1 MSDTGTTRPC
11 PDCARPVRA
20 ANQSFCD
27 ECGAFL
33 RWDTPSTRPAEARAA
48 DTAPAAPASEA
59 PTAPLPAVRED
70 RGRDRDEAEG
80 AGAGGDRGMGSGA
93 GAGGDRG
100 TGSGAGAGG
109 NAVADGGTS
118 GEGAAS
124 SGTAGTADTAS
135 TAGTESPAVPEA
147 SATPA
152 AASASRASTAP
163 EGSDGSEGP
172 EASAASKAPV
182 APVAP
187 AVPATPTP
195 TPTPQPSSRPA
206 PPSSPSRPS
215 DTVARA
221 LLVPVPESDP
231 SVPAAVLPGRP
242 DAPRPTVRAAE
253 APVAARGGAPCPA
266 CGTANSPGRHF
277 CRLCATPLVERPLN
291 TAEGP
296 YAGQR
301 PRLARDRGRWI
312 VRAAATA
319 GAVALLVGGIFGGP
333 PAARA
338 VQDHFA
344 DRAPVHPAAWRASHA
359 APKQGAALAGDGYS
373 NTWWGTGYA
382 GDSAGQYL
390 EALFGEPTDLL
401 AVLITP
407 GSGKNTTRADGQA
420 TPRTFDLVV
429 TDAGGEQHVSQH
441 RINDGGTQKI
451 ELRVRDAVSVRLVL
465 RTAWRADPSRQVAVA
480 ELEFF
485 GRSFS

>member
-1 MSDTGTTRPC
+1 MSDTVQPRPC

-20 ANQSFCD
+20 ADQSFCD
-27 ECGAFL
+27 ACGAFL
-33 RWDTPSTRPAEARAA
+33 RWDTPSARPAASGSGDGDGARDGGSPTPAGAAGSTGTGGTGTGATASEAVTEPLPAVRDAG
-48 DTAPAAPASEA
+48 DGGGDGGAPAAPA
-59 PTAPLPAVRED
+59 
-70 RGRDRDEAEG
+70 GN
-80 AGAGGDRGMGSGA
+80 GSGA
-93 GAGGDRG
+93 GAANGA
-100 TGSGAGAGG
+100 GSGAGSAAAPAAEVPAQRATASPVEASGAAEASG
-109 NAVADGGTS
+109 ASETS
-118 GEGAAS
+118 GAPAA
-124 SGTAGTADTAS
+124 
-135 TAGTESPAVPEA
+135 PEIPT
-147 SATPA
+147 TPA
-152 AASASRASTAP
+152 P
-163 EGSDGSEGP
+163 
-172 EASAASKAPV
+172 APV
-182 APVAP
+182 
-187 AVPATPTP
+187 PTP
-195 TPTPQPSSRPA
+195 TPAPA
-206 PPSSPSRPS
+206 RATGPS

-242 DAPRPTVRAAE
+242 DAPRPTVRTAE
-253 APVAARGGAPCPA
+253 APVVARGGTPCPA
-266 CGTANSPGRHF
+266 CGTANTPGRHF
-277 CRLCATPLVERPLN
+277 CRLCATPLVARPL
-291 TAEGP
+291 TEAEGP

-312 VRAAATA
+312 VRALATT
-319 GAVALLVGGIFGGP
+319 AVVAVVVGGIFGGP

-344 DRAPVHPAAWRASHA
+344 DRAPVHPAAWRASHS
-359 APKQGAALAGDGYS
+359 APKQGAAMAGDGYS

-429 TDAGGEQHVSQH
+429 TDSAGETHVSQH

-451 ELRVRDAVSVRLVL
+451 ELRVRDAVSVRLVV
-465 RTAWRADPSRQVAVA
+465 RTAWRADPTRQVAVA

>member
-1 MSDTGTTRPC
+1 MSDTVQPRPC

-20 ANQSFCD
+20 ADQSFCD
-27 ECGAFL
+27 ACGAFL
-33 RWDTPSTRPAEARAA
+33 RWDTPSARPAASGSGDGDGDGDGGSPTPAGAAGSTGTGGTGTGATASEAVTEPLPAVRDAG
-48 DTAPAAPASEA
+48 DGGAPAAPA
-59 PTAPLPAVRED
+59 
-70 RGRDRDEAEG
+70 GN
-80 AGAGGDRGMGSGA
+80 GSGA
-93 GAGGDRG
+93 GAGAGAANG
-100 TGSGAGAGG
+100 AGSGAGSAAAPAAEVPAQRATASPVEASGAAEASG
-109 NAVADGGTS
+109 ASETS
-118 GEGAAS
+118 GAPAA
-124 SGTAGTADTAS
+124 
-135 TAGTESPAVPEA
+135 PEIPT
-147 SATPA
+147 TPA
-152 AASASRASTAP
+152 P
-163 EGSDGSEGP
+163 
-172 EASAASKAPV
+172 APV
-182 APVAP
+182 
-187 AVPATPTP
+187 PTP
-195 TPTPQPSSRPA
+195 TPAPA
-206 PPSSPSRPS
+206 RATGPS

-242 DAPRPTVRAAE
+242 DAPRPTVRTAE
-253 APVAARGGAPCPA
+253 APVVARGGTPCPA
-266 CGTANSPGRHF
+266 CGTANTPGRHF
-277 CRLCATPLVERPLN
+277 CRLCATPLVARPL
-291 TAEGP
+291 TEAEGP

-312 VRAAATA
+312 VRALATT
-319 GAVALLVGGIFGGP
+319 AVVAVVVGGIFGGP

-344 DRAPVHPAAWRASHA
+344 DRAPVHPAAWRASHS
-359 APKQGAALAGDGYS
+359 APKQGAAMAGDGYS

-429 TDAGGEQHVSQH
+429 TDSAGETHVSQH

-451 ELRVRDAVSVRLVL
+451 ELRVRDAVSVRLVV
-465 RTAWRADPSRQVAVA
+465 RTAWRADPTRQVAVA

>member
-1 MSDTGTTRPC
+1 
-11 PDCARPVRA
+11 AH
-20 ANQSFCD
+20 
-27 ECGAFL
+27 E
-33 RWDTPSTRPAEARAA
+33 
-48 DTAPAAPASEA
+48 
-59 PTAPLPAVRED
+59 
-70 RGRDRDEAEG
+70 
-80 AGAGGDRGMGSGA
+80 
-93 GAGGDRG
+93 
-100 TGSGAGAGG
+100 
-109 NAVADGGTS
+109 AVAS
-118 GEGAAS
+118 QAAT
-124 SGTAGTADTAS
+124 G
-135 TAGTESPAVPEA
+135 P
-147 SATPA
+147 TPA
-152 AASASRASTAP
+152 
-163 EGSDGSEGP
+163 
-172 EASAASKAPV
+172 PV
-182 APVAP
+182 
-187 AVPATPTP
+187 TPTP
-195 TPTPQPSSRPA
+195 APA
-206 PPSSPSRPS
+206 PGPS
-215 DTVARA
+215 DTVVRA
-221 LLVPVPESDP
+221 LLVPVPESGP
-231 SVPAAVLPGRP
+231 SAPAAVLPGRP

-253 APVAARGGAPCPA
+253 APVVAQGGAPCGA

-277 CRLCATPLVERPLN
+277 CRFCATPLVARPA
-291 TAEGP
+291 TEAEGP

-301 PRLARDRGRWI
+301 PRLARDRSRWI
-312 VRAAATA
+312 VRALATA
-319 GAVALLVGGIFGGP
+319 AVVALLVGGIIGGP

-359 APKQGAALAGDGYS
+359 APKQGASMAGDGYS

-429 TDAGGEQHVSQH
+429 TDSGGETHVSQH

-451 ELRVRDAVSVRLVL
+451 ELRVRDAVSVRLVV

>member
-1 MSDTGTTRPC
+1 MSDTVQPRPC

-20 ANQSFCD
+20 ADQSFCD
-27 ECGAFL
+27 ACGAFL
-33 RWDTPSTRPAEARAA
+33 RWDTPSARPAASGSGDGDGARDGGSPTPAGAAGSTGTGGTGTGATASEAVTEPLPAVRDAG
-48 DTAPAAPASEA
+48 DGGGDGGAPAAPA
-59 PTAPLPAVRED
+59 
-70 RGRDRDEAEG
+70 GN
-80 AGAGGDRGMGSGA
+80 GSGA
-93 GAGGDRG
+93 GAGAANGA
-100 TGSGAGAGG
+100 GSGAGSAAAPAAEVPAQRATASPVEASGAAEASG
-109 NAVADGGTS
+109 ASETS
-118 GEGAAS
+118 GAPAA
-124 SGTAGTADTAS
+124 
-135 TAGTESPAVPEA
+135 PEIPT
-147 SATPA
+147 TPA
-152 AASASRASTAP
+152 P
-163 EGSDGSEGP
+163 
-172 EASAASKAPV
+172 APV
-182 APVAP
+182 
-187 AVPATPTP
+187 PTP
-195 TPTPQPSSRPA
+195 TPAPA
-206 PPSSPSRPS
+206 RATGPS

-242 DAPRPTVRAAE
+242 DAPRPTVRTAE
-253 APVAARGGAPCPA
+253 APVVARGGTPCPA
-266 CGTANSPGRHF
+266 CGTANTPGRHF
-277 CRLCATPLVERPLN
+277 CRLCATPLVARPL
-291 TAEGP
+291 TEAEGP

-312 VRAAATA
+312 VRALATT
-319 GAVALLVGGIFGGP
+319 AVVAVVVGGIFGGP

-344 DRAPVHPAAWRASHA
+344 DRAPVHPAAWRASHS
-359 APKQGAALAGDGYS
+359 APKQGAAMAGDGYS

-429 TDAGGEQHVSQH
+429 TDSAGETHVSQH

-451 ELRVRDAVSVRLVL
+451 ELRVRDAVSVRLVV
-465 RTAWRADPSRQVAVA
+465 RTAWRADPTRQVAVA